1 MFFWSCFYGSIFLI
15 LLSYSVQQGETIRYG
30 SLLLEGCMPEKQIL
44 HYIKNEANGELLYLV
59 AVACLER
66 LAELKKAGGVKAIID
81 AGTATLLKMIK

>member
-1 MFFWSCFYGSIFLI
+1 
-15 LLSYSVQQGETIRYG
+15 
-30 SLLLEGCMPEKQIL
+30 MPEKQIL

-66 LAELKKAGGVKAIID
+66 LAELKKAVGVKAIID